1 MSNIVKAAVSGGGG
15 GSVITPDNA
24 TVINSESGFPVQDA
38 TTITLEA
45 GINYLL
51 GADVISA
58 KRFVYESGALF
69 TANNQFGP
77 TWTYTGSG
85 NMFTGSDSNFT
96 LSNITL
102 KCASANFIDHTD
114 SVGGTDVIVLDLVR
128 IISCLKFGTIRD
140 SQAVRINTSFSISST
155 DGLTIT
161 GSTNNNLV
169 VRQFALFSSSASFVG
184 IDLGS
189 AIVNVE
195 IQDLLFSAPAGA
207 FGVSGL
213 ASSGNIPV
221 GALAALTGCQFF
233 GGMTGTGLENITS
246 NDIRW
251 SFRDNN
257 TISDTNPDSLLSLV
271 GNTTD
276 TTISTQGVAVKVAGT
291 FVVVRQSHFT
301 GDTAGKSIYNG
312 ERNLAAPVDIQ
323 VTVEPATGNNKDIS
337 VYLAVDGVVI
347 AATKRTTRADN
358 NNPKSIS
365 IPWQI
370 DFVTSKFIEIWVANE
385 TDTIDITVI
394 DASLRVR

>member
-1 MSNIVKAAVSGGGG
+1 MTIIQGLATTEFTNLNVKGTFFVNGAVTNL
-15 GSVITPDNA
+15 VTPGNSK
-24 TVINSESGFPVQDA
+24 VINLESDFPTQDA

-51 GADVISA
+51 GANVSSA
-58 KRFVYESGALF
+58 KRFIYQTGALF

-85 NMFTGSDSNFT
+85 NMFTGSNSNFT

-102 KCASANFIDHTD
+102 NCPSANFIDHTD
-114 SVGGTDVIVLDLVR
+114 SVGGVDVIVLDLVR
-128 IISCLKFGTIRD
+128 LISCQKFGTVRD
-140 SQAVRINTSFSISST
+140 SQAVRINTSFSISAT

-169 VRQFALFSSSASFVG
+169 VRQFALFSSSASFIG

-195 IQDLLFSAPAGA
+195 VQDLLFSAPSGA
-207 FGVSGL
+207 FGLSGL

-221 GALAALTGCQFF
+221 GALAMLTGCQFF

-246 NDIRW
+246 DDIRW

-276 TTISTQGVAVKVAGT
+276 TEITTQGVAVPVTGT
-291 FVVVRQSHFT
+291 FVVVRESHFT
-301 GDTAGKSIYNG
+301 GNVAGKSIYNG
-312 ERNLAAPVDIQ
+312 ERNLAGPVDVQ
-323 VTVEPATGNNKDIS
+323 VTVEPAAGNNKDIS
-337 VYLAVDGVVI
+337 VYLAVDGVVV
-347 AATKRTTRADN
+347 AATKRTTRPCQAATC
-358 NNPKSIS
+358 SM
-365 IPWQI
+365 
-370 DFVTSKFIEIWVANE
+370 
-385 TDTIDITVI
+385 
-394 DASLRVR
+394 LRT